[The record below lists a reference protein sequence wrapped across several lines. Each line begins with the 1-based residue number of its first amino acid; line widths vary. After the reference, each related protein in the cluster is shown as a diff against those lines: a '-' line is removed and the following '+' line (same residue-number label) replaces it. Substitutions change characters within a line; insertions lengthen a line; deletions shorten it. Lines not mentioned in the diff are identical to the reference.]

1 MKRILIIEDNEDN
14 MYMIKF
20 ILEQNQLNVIWAP
33 TGSEGYDIALK
44 EKPDLIL
51 MDIQLPDING
61 LEVTKMIRQSELHDL
76 IPIIAI
82 SSYAM
87 TGDKQKALD
96 AGCTAYIEKPIDP
109 ETIMDS
115 IRKYLWDYIKN
126 RLIGT
131 SYESSGSWW

>member
-14 MYMIKF
+14 MYMLKF
-20 ILEQNQLNVIWAP
+20 ILEQNNLNVMMAF
-33 TGSEGYDIALK
+33 TGMEGFETAVK

-61 LEVTKMIRQSELHDL
+61 LEVTRKIKQAASDGPEMKV
-76 IPIIAI
+76 IAV

-87 TGDKQKALD
+87 TGDKQKAID

-109 ETIMDS
+109 ETIMDE
-115 IRKYLWDYIKN
+115 INRYL
-126 RLIGT
+126 
-131 SYESSGSWW
+131 

>member
-1 MKRILIIEDNEDN
+1 MKSILVIEDNEDN

-20 ILEQNQLNVIWAP
+20 ILEQNHMSVIWAP
-33 TGSEGYDIALK
+33 TGLEGYDIALK

-61 LEVTKMIRQSELHDL
+61 LEVTKRIRESKIGDS

-115 IRKYLWDYIKN
+115 ISKFLQNI
-126 RLIGT
+126 
-131 SYESSGSWW
+131 

>member
-20 ILEQNQLNVIWAP
+20 ILEQNQLLVTWAP
-33 TGSEGYDIALK
+33 TGQEGYDIALK
-44 EKPDLIL
+44 EKPDIIL

-61 LEVTKMIRQSELHDL
+61 LEVTKMIRQSEIRNS

-87 TGDKQKALD
+87 TGDKQKALA

-115 IRKYLWDYIKN
+115 IKTYLYD
-126 RLIGT
+126 
-131 SYESSGSWW
+131 

>member
-14 MYMIKF
+14 LYMIKF
-20 ILEQNQLNVIWAP
+20 ILEQNKLDVITAM
-33 TGSEGYDIALK
+33 TGLEGFEIALK

-51 MDIQLPDING
+51 MDIQLSDING
-61 LEVTKMIRQSELHDL
+61 LEVINMIRQSEIRDS

-87 TGDKQKALD
+87 TGDKQKAME

-109 ETIMDS
+109 ETIIDS
-115 IRKYLWDYIKN
+115 ISKYL
-126 RLIGT
+126 
-131 SYESSGSWW
+131 

>member
-115 IRKYLWDYIKN
+115 IRKYL
-126 RLIGT
+126 
-131 SYESSGSWW
+131 

>member
-14 MYMIKF
+14 LYMIKF
-20 ILEQNQLNVIWAP
+20 ILEQNNIDVIIAM
-33 TGSEGYDIALK
+33 TGTEGIEMALK

-61 LEVTKMIRQSELHDL
+61 LEVTKKIRESKSNDSIL
-76 IPIIAI
+76 IIAL

-87 TGDKQKALD
+87 TGDKQKALE

-109 ETIMDS
+109 ETFMDE
-115 IRKYLWDYIKN
+115 IRKYL
-126 RLIGT
+126 
-131 SYESSGSWW
+131 